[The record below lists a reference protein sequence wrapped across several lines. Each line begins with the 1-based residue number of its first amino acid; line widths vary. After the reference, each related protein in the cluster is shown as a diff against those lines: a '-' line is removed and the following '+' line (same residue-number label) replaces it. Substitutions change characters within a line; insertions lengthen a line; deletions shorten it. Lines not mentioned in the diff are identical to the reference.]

1 MVPYAAPFRRE
12 TKAGSFE
19 ELQEYARYLLSSL
32 QDPDPRAK
40 LPLEAIE
47 LERDRER
54 EEAGG
59 LSGCRQAVE
68 IITRNP
74 RKGKRLATV
83 PARWSLMY

>member
-1 MVPYAAPFRRE
+1 MSYAASFRRE
-12 TKAGSFE
+12 YRDGSFE
-19 ELQEYARYLLSSL
+19 ELQDYAQHLLSSL
-32 QDPDPRAK
+32 QNPDPRIK

-54 EEAGG
+54 EEAGV

-74 RKGKRLATV
+74 RKGKPPATILAQRSFV
-83 PARWSLMY
+83 Y